1 MLEEKIKP
9 EEIELMEDWHNPIA
23 LAECMFSNLD
33 NLSLFDEHKFVD
45 LWVGQ
50 YPLLSYEYMIDTEIE
65 GLSEKEK
72 FALREG
78 AGNIY
83 CFAARNWGKS
93 VIGERIDLLLYILC
107 EENET
112 CGFSSFDFQHI
123 QGMLE
128 AVLKA
133 LEFHPIVKNFIENVK
148 RNPYYIYTK
157 NGLLIESV
165 NMNVSDGKKSGSSF
179 HQKHFKKLFIEEA
192 SRETQQVYEN
202 RLEAKSNIG
211 CIAKGSKVL
220 MFDFSTKNIEDIIV
234 GDKILGWDEN
244 KHSLVEQKVLN
255 SFYSGKKDVIKIQSE
270 DTYNYIWLTPDHKI
284 LRKTPGD
291 CAYRW
296 GEAIR
301 SATTY
306 YEARLIPF
314 VEDMFKYYIGC
325 LLGMIEAD
333 GHIAVVKGKK
343 NTYHQI
349 SIFQASEVEFVE
361 FLLNKLNI
369 VFSKDLGRSPWA
381 KKTPY
386 VFRIMRESNEKIFSW
401 YNDLETNR
409 DIQYGFLA
417 GFIIGDGWLDKYGNF
432 CISQSIKKIKQNELL
447 KNIFK
452 KLNLPYVNY
461 SRQTKHLSGKT
472 VELNNYR
479 VNRWTLPF
487 TSECCNKTKK
497 WKDIIFR
504 GDKTRQLVSYGH
516 LILKG
521 FQEKQDVYDL
531 TTETGNFIVNGFI
544 VHNCVFRILGMTNF
558 TKNSPPGKMFFDP
571 ENKSQVLNVPAYINP
586 NYGEKEE
593 KQAIKKYGGKQS
605 IAFRLFV
612 DGDIIQEGVSALDMP
627 RIRDLCYPHDKNG
640 EIDYT
645 NTIKNF
651 EINQSNFVNYRSL
664 IIVDRSLNIDKL
676 FVAADIGDIGGTT
689 EIIIMGL
696 VNGKWRYLY
705 NTTLRNLDNKQ
716 NKAILKYIYQRT
728 KADKLGIDATDGSG
742 KAIFRDLKDDPEID
756 STKLCWVAFNENIEV
771 GFEKD
776 SKGDYIRE
784 NGKLIKQYEN
794 TIIWSIQ
801 RLCYLL
807 YEPLLFLP
815 IDYKLDTQLDNIIA
829 IPRGNSV
836 TYECASGEDHLWAS
850 FEVFAIMQWY
860 EEFSGF
866 SKLESNEA
874 LRNKHVNTGA

>member
-1 MLEEKIKP
+1 MLEEKIKS
-9 EEIELMEDWHNPIA
+9 EEIEFMEDWHNPIA

-211 CIAKGSKVL
+211 C
-220 MFDFSTKNIEDIIV
+220 
-234 GDKILGWDEN
+234 
-244 KHSLVEQKVLN
+244 
-255 SFYSGKKDVIKIQSE
+255 
-270 DTYNYIWLTPDHKI
+270 
-284 LRKTPGD
+284 
-291 CAYRW
+291 
-296 GEAIR
+296 
-301 SATTY
+301 
-306 YEARLIPF
+306 
-314 VEDMFKYYIGC
+314 
-325 LLGMIEAD
+325 
-333 GHIAVVKGKK
+333 
-343 NTYHQI
+343 
-349 SIFQASEVEFVE
+349 
-361 FLLNKLNI
+361 
-369 VFSKDLGRSPWA
+369 
-381 KKTPY
+381 
-386 VFRIMRESNEKIFSW
+386 
-401 YNDLETNR
+401 
-409 DIQYGFLA
+409 
-417 GFIIGDGWLDKYGNF
+417 
-432 CISQSIKKIKQNELL
+432 
-447 KNIFK
+447 
-452 KLNLPYVNY
+452 
-461 SRQTKHLSGKT
+461 
-472 VELNNYR
+472 
-479 VNRWTLPF
+479 
-487 TSECCNKTKK
+487 
-497 WKDIIFR
+497 
-504 GDKTRQLVSYGH
+504 
-516 LILKG
+516 
-521 FQEKQDVYDL
+521 
-531 TTETGNFIVNGFI
+531 
-544 VHNCVFRILGMTNF
+544 VFRILGMTNF

-571 ENKSQVLNVPAYINP
+571 ENKSQILNVPAYINP